1 MPTALQGGED
11 SLYSMQ
17 NDARSLGED
26 LGITTRDL
34 TDTELIRFDRAFE
47 RQFVAGNLVAP
58 LAEIH
63 SRHIRE
69 AMLGAMIAKEQMDA
83 TIDGEQPASN
93 KVGGPVPPMAP
104 WFIVGDN
111 WEDILG
117 IYAGA
122 QGSWSTGTA
131 QDWIHSGSSLGG
143 GAAGNAIRFGDN
155 AVHVIYGIYSLH
167 SSPKIEAVQ
176 FVIDGKT
183 KPILELFWA
192 QRCAPSENMKI
203 KELDSAFIWKR
214 DTTVKAQVFIGNA
227 FGNLSTHQE
236 DYPALLGV
244 SFIKEPALRL
254 LDPATIVGT
263 RYEVCHTT

>member
-1 MPTALQGGED
+1 MPTALRGSED
-11 SLYSMQ
+11 SLYEMMA
-17 NDARSLGED
+17 DARSLGED

-34 TDTELIRFDRAFE
+34 TETELIRFDRAFE

-63 SRHIRE
+63 RRHTRE
-69 AMLGAMIAKEQMDA
+69 ALLGAMIAKEQMDA

-93 KVGGPVPPMAP
+93 KVGGPIPPMAP
-104 WFIVGDN
+104 WFIVGDA

-117 IYAGA
+117 IYNAV
-122 QGSWSTGTA
+122 QGSWTTGTA
-131 QDWIHSGSSLGG
+131 QDWIHSATSLGG
-143 GAAGNAIRFGDN
+143 AAAANAIRVGDN

-192 QRCAPSENMKI
+192 QRCAPSENIKV
-203 KELDSAFIWKR
+203 KELDSAFIFKR
-214 DTTVKAQVFIGNA
+214 DTTIKAQVFISNA
-227 FGNLSTHQE
+227 FGNASTYQE